1 MTLLGLA
8 LLCSVPVGG
17 IAYMAFDFVR
27 WVAFP
32 CNRYVGLR
40 R

>member
-1 MTLLGLA
+1 MSPLYGLFTPGAIGLLVLVV
-8 LLCSVPVGG
+8 S
-17 IAYMAFDFVR
+17 FVR

-32 CNRYVGLR
+32 CNRYVGAR